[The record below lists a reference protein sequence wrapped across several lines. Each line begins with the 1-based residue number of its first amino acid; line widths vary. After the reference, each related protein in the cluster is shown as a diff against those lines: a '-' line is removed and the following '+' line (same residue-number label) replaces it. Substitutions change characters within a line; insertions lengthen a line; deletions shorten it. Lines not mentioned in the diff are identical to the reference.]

1 MDPATL
7 ECLALMDFPQLNC
20 SLCLSNNRQ
29 CTTSVARSGMKL
41 SENLESNIDQL
52 VTEAFAELHPS
63 RPFIPGET
71 NIPVTGKVFG
81 QEELRAATKASLD
94 FWLTS
99 GPYTEQFESRFAKV
113 VGMRHAFMVNSGSSA
128 NLLAL
133 SSLTSPAHGERTL
146 KPGNEVITVAAG
158 FPTTVTPI
166 LQNGLVPVYVDVDP
180 ETYVAI
186 DEQMEAAVS
195 SSTKAIMM
203 AHTLGNPFNLDFV
216 QDLAKKHNL
225 WLIEDSCDG
234 LGGTYRGQTLGS
246 FGDLSTFSFYPAH
259 HITTGEGGA
268 VLVKKVAHKR
278 IVESF
283 RDWGR
288 DCWCAP
294 GCDNTCLK
302 RYEWILGELPEGY
315 DHKYTYSHLGYNL
328 KSGDIQAA
336 IGLEQLDRLETFIEL
351 RRRNWAYLLN
361 GLKDLEEYFVLPKAT
376 ENSVPSWFGFA
387 LTVKPGAPKTRNQ
400 IVQELN
406 DKKIGTRLLFGGNLL
421 RQPAFISAPRRVIS
435 NLENTD
441 RIMNDTFWIGV
452 WPGLSIEMLDYMITT
467 SHEMFEK
474 S

>member
-1 MDPATL
+1 VAWLGT
-7 ECLALMDFPQLNC
+7 E
-20 SLCLSNNRQ
+20 LS
-29 CTTSVARSGMKL
+29 K
-41 SENLESNIDQL
+41 NLDADINQL
-52 VTEAFAELHPS
+52 VSQALAELHPAQS
-63 RPFIPGET
+63 FIAGET

-81 QEELRAATKASLD
+81 SAELRAATKASLD

-99 GPYTEQFESRFAKV
+99 GPYTEEFESRFAKV

-133 SSLTSPAHGERTL
+133 SSLTSPAHGVRAL
-146 KPGNEVITVAAG
+146 KPGDEVITVAAG

-166 LQNGLVPVYVDVDP
+166 LQNGLLPVYVDVDS

-186 DEQMEAAVS
+186 DDQLEAAIGPK
-195 SSTKAIMM
+195 TKVIMM

-216 QDLAKKHNL
+216 QALAKKHNL
-225 WLIEDSCDG
+225 WLIEDSCDA
-234 LGGTYRGQTLGS
+234 LGGTYDGQNLGT

-302 RYEWILGELPEGY
+302 RYEWTLGELPEGY

-336 IGLEQLDRLETFIEL
+336 IGLAQLDRLETFVSL
-351 RRRNWAYLLN
+351 RKRNWNYLSSA
-361 GLKDLEEYFVLPKAT
+361 LKDLEEFLILPKAT
-376 ENSVPSWFGFA
+376 ENSDPSWFGFA
-387 LTVKPGAPKTRNQ
+387 LSVKPNSPKTRNQ
-400 IVQELN
+400 IVQVLN

-421 RQPAFISAPRRVIS
+421 RQPAFIGTPRRVIGD
-435 NLENTD
+435 LVNTD
-441 RIMNDTFWIGV
+441 RIMNDTFWVGV
-452 WPGLSIEMLDYMITT
+452 WPGLTVEMLDYMITII
-467 SHEMFEK
+467 HEVFENI
-474 S
+474 

>member
-1 MDPATL
+1 
-7 ECLALMDFPQLNC
+7 
-20 SLCLSNNRQ
+20 
-29 CTTSVARSGMKL
+29 MKL
-41 SENLESNIDQL
+41 SENLDPKIDKL
-52 VTEAFAELHPS
+52 VADAFTELHPS
-63 RPFIPGET
+63 KAFVPGET

-81 QEELRAATKASLD
+81 REELQAATRASLD

-99 GPYTEQFESRFAKV
+99 GPYTEEFESRFAKV

-133 SSLTSPAHGERTL
+133 SALTSRSHGERAL
-146 KPGNEVITVAAG
+146 KPGDEVITVAAG
-158 FPTTVTPI
+158 FPTTVAPI
-166 LQNGLVPVYVDVDP
+166 LQNSLVPVYVDVDP

-186 DEQMEAAVS
+186 DEQMEAAIS
-195 SSTKAIMM
+195 SKTKAIMM

-216 QDLAKKHNL
+216 QALVKKHNL

-234 LGGTYRGQTLGS
+234 LGGTYRGQNLGT

-268 VLVKKVAHKR
+268 VLIKKVAHKR

-302 RYEWILGELPEGY
+302 RYEWTLGELPDGY

-336 IGLEQLDRLETFIEL
+336 IGLAQLDRLDSFIEL
-351 RRRNWAYLLN
+351 RRRNWAYLRN
-361 GLKDLEEYFVLPKAT
+361 GLKDLEELLIFPKVT
-376 ENSVPSWFGFA
+376 ENSDPSWFGFA
-387 LTVKPGAPKTRNQ
+387 LTVKKNSPKTRNQ

-406 DKKIGTRLLFGGNLL
+406 KKRIGTRLLFGGNLL
-421 RQPAFISAPRRVIS
+421 RQPAFIGTPRRVIGD
-435 NLENTD
+435 LVNTD
-441 RIMNDTFWIGV
+441 RVMNDTFWIGV
-452 WPGLSIEMLDYMITT
+452 WPGLTLEMLDYMIISIRETLGI
-467 SHEMFEK
+467 K
-474 S
+474 N

>member
-1 MDPATL
+1 
-7 ECLALMDFPQLNC
+7 LALGQKNLGN
-20 SLCLSNNRQ
+20 
-29 CTTSVARSGMKL
+29 GEKL
-41 SENLESNIDQL
+41 EELVQSEIGKL
-52 VTEAFAELHPS
+52 VQIEYGKRHSQPNFV
-63 RPFIPGET
+63 PGET

-81 QEELRAATKASLD
+81 QPELLAAVEASLD

-99 GPYTEQFESRFAKV
+99 GPYTEAFESRFAKT

-133 SSLTSPAHGERTL
+133 TSLTSRAHGERAL
-146 KPGNEVITVAAG
+146 KPGDEVITVAAG

-166 LQNGLVPVYVDVDP
+166 LQNGLVPVYVDVDL

-186 DEQMEAAVS
+186 DSQIEAAIS
-195 SSTKAIMM
+195 PKTKAIMM
-203 AHTLGNPFNLDFV
+203 AHTLGNPFNLDFMQELV
-216 QDLAKKHNL
+216 KKHNL

-234 LGGTYRGQTLGS
+234 LGGTYKGQKLGS

-268 VLVKKVAHKR
+268 VLIKKVLHKR

-302 RYEWILGELPEGY
+302 RYEWTLGELPEGY

-336 IGLEQLDRLETFIEL
+336 IGLAQLDRLDSFVEL
-351 RRRNWAYLLN
+351 RRRNWAYLLE
-361 GLKDLEEYFVLPKAT
+361 GLKNLEEFLILPKST
-376 ENSVPSWFGFA
+376 VHSDPSWFGFA
-387 LTVKPGAPKTRNQ
+387 LTVKEGTPKTRNQ
-400 IVQELN
+400 VVQELN
-406 DKKIGTRLLFGGNLL
+406 EAKIGTRLLFGGNLL
-421 RQPAFISAPRRVIS
+421 RQPAFMGTPRRVIGS
-435 NLENTD
+435 LENTD
-441 RIMNDTFWIGV
+441 RVMNDTFWIGV
-452 WPGLSIEMLDYMITT
+452 WPGITIPMLDYMIE
-467 SHEMFEK
+467 SVYRIFGVK
-474 S
+474 N

>member
-1 MDPATL
+1 MD
-7 ECLALMDFPQLNC
+7 
-20 SLCLSNNRQ
+20 
-29 CTTSVARSGMKL
+29 RSGADL
-41 SENLESNIDQL
+41 SEHLDSKIYQL
-52 VTEAFAELHPS
+52 VTEAISELHPTK
-63 RPFIPGET
+63 PFIPGET
-71 NIPVTGKVFG
+71 SIPVTGKVFG

-99 GPYTEQFESRFAKV
+99 GPYTEEFESRFAKT

-133 SSLTSPAHGERTL
+133 SSLTSPVHGDRAL
-146 KPGNEVITVAAG
+146 RPGDEVITVAAG

-166 LQNGLVPVYVDVDP
+166 LQNGLIPVYVDIDP
-180 ETYVAI
+180 ETYVAL
-186 DEQMEAAVS
+186 DEQLESAIS
-195 SSTKAIMM
+195 PKTKAIMM
-203 AHTLGNPFNLDFV
+203 AHTLGNPFNLDLV
-216 QDLAKKHNL
+216 QALAKKHNL

-234 LGGTYRGQTLGS
+234 LGGTYRGQNLGT

-268 VLVKKVAHKR
+268 VLIKKVAHKR

-288 DCWCAP
+288 DCWCPP

-302 RYEWILGELPEGY
+302 RYEWTLGELPEGY

-336 IGLEQLDRLETFIEL
+336 IGLAQLDRLDSFVEL

-361 GLKDLEEYFVLPKAT
+361 AMRDLEEFFVLPKIT
-376 ENSVPSWFGFA
+376 ENSDPSWFGFA
-387 LTVKPGAPKTRNQ
+387 LTVKPNSPKTRNQ

-406 DKKIGTRLLFGGNLL
+406 EKKIGTRLLFGGNLL
-421 RQPAFISAPRRVIS
+421 RQPAFMGAPRRVIS
-435 NLENTD
+435 ELVNTD
-441 RIMNDTFWIGV
+441 RVMNDTFWIGV
-452 WPGLSIEMLDYMITT
+452 WPGLTMEMLEYMVLSIR
-467 SHEMFEK
+467 EMVGIK
-474 S
+474 Q